1 MNQYYLGNTL
11 INDSYLGNIRVG
23 DLIGGKFPYTI
34 DYLIVGG
41 GGSGGGLDAG
51 ANLTGGGGGAGG
63 LLSGSMLIPALTTYN
78 VTVGAGGIDGGGTN
92 GNGAFSLF
100 GNLTAFGGGK
110 GGSATT
116 FTSGQNGGSGGG
128 GGQVAGA
135 TAGTGS
141 AGQGN
146 AGAGG
151 LAGRAGA
158 GGGALNAASGDV
170 TGSGLVSSINGTPT
184 LYAPGGFNGTNST
197 ANVKPAKPTTV
208 GSGGQGSKALSS
220 GVRIFGGDAANGIVI
235 IRYLGSQRALGGTVT
250 TDGAYTVH
258 TFNNTTGSFEF
269 YSN

>member
-11 INDSYLGNIRVG
+11 INDSYIGSIRVN
-23 DLIGGKFPYTI
+23 DIPQPQNSYTVE
-34 DYLIVGG
+34 YLIVGG
-41 GGSGGGLDAG
+41 GGSGGGVDATVSST
-51 ANLTGGGGGAGG
+51 AAGGGAGG
-63 LLSGSMLIPALTTYN
+63 LLSGSLLVTPYRTYQ

-110 GGSATT
+110 GGSTTT

-128 GGQVAGA
+128 GGQVGSGTS

-151 LAGRAGA
+151 TTGRAGA
-158 GGGALNAASGDV
+158 GGGALNAASAEV
-170 TGSGLVSSINGTPT
+170 TGSGLVSSINGTAT
-184 LYAPGGFNGTNST
+184 LYSPGGFTGTT
-197 ANVKPAKPTTV
+197 ATLNAKPAKPIFS
-208 GSGGQGSKALSS
+208 GSGGQGSRASS
-220 GVRIFGGDAANGIVI
+220 QGSRVFGGDGANGVVI
-235 IRYLGSQRALGGTVT
+235 IRYPGAQRALGGT
-250 TDGAYTVH
+250 DGSFTVH
-258 TFNNTTGSFEF
+258 TFSNTTGSFEF